1 LKLPHGAYVQEGI
14 SGHDYLMT
22 KTGGRRV
29 EIEVDGKSI
38 SCTTIGGLA
47 AALGRTS
54 HLVRCWE
61 RSGLIPPA
69 PFILPGGQ
77 NTKRRLYPISLVAAI
92 HDVAI
97 REGFG
102 RRRPSGRYLRQQQML
117 YNAWNAALASLT
129 HGEGVTEG
137 VSD

>member
-1 LKLPHGAYVQEGI
+1 MKLPHGAYVQEGI

-54 HLVRCWE
+54 HLLRCWE

-92 HDVAI
+92 QDVAI

-117 YNAWNAALASLT
+117 YDAWNTALASIS
-129 HGEGVTEG
+129 HDGSVIDQVNE
-137 VSD
+137 

>member
-1 LKLPHGAYVQEGI
+1 MA
-14 SGHDYLMT
+14 
-22 KTGGRRV
+22 KTGGRSV
-29 EIEVDGKSI
+29 EIEVDGISI

-69 PFILPGGQ
+69 PFILPGEQ
-77 NTKRRLYPISLVAAI
+77 NTKRRLYPICLVAAI
-92 HDVAI
+92 RDVAI

-102 RRRPSGRYLRQQQML
+102 RRRPSGHHLWQQQML
-117 YNAWNAALASLT
+117 FDAWNGALASLT
-129 HGEGVTEG
+129 HAEGVTDG
-137 VSD
+137 VTD